1 MQPVRV
7 IAHGPGDGND
17 DHASAT
23 GGHCA
28 GGDQGG
34 EDQHKQNQ
42 HPNEDRAVLKD
53 RAEATCTP
61 CMPRGAQKKKKSKNW
76 PRNAGL
82 LGA

>member
-42 HPNEDRAVLKD
+42 HPNED
-53 RAEATCTP
+53 E
-61 CMPRGAQKKKKSKNW
+61 QS
-76 PRNAGL
+76 
-82 LGA
+82 

>member
-1 MQPVRV
+1 MRQRRGRCRSTEKAVQPVRV

-42 HPNEDRAVLKD
+42 HPNED
-53 RAEATCTP
+53 E
-61 CMPRGAQKKKKSKNW
+61 QS
-76 PRNAGL
+76 
-82 LGA
+82 